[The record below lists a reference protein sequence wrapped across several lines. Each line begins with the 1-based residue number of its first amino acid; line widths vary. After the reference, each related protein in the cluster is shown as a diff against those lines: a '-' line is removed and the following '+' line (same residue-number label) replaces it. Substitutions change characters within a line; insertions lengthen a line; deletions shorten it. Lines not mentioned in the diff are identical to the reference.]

1 MGFCIHIMFFHKH
14 PYQPFIP
21 EDATKLI
28 VGTLPPPRFSINQ
41 LLDEDVNFCYGSKHG
56 LLWPILNVIFNLNLQ
71 FSNTTRAINQRKE
84 FLYKN
89 NIGICDLVESC
100 ERIKIDASDLG
111 MNNIKL
117 RDIINYL
124 SNFKN
129 INTLIFMGGN
139 TKNGPEYLF
148 RKLLNS
154 YNIALHRSNNIA
166 PRVHSFQFK
175 NRIIKT
181 ISLISPSNAA
191 NRSIGSNP
199 DYKKM
204 KSKNSS
210 FTTLDFRIRQYHKVF
225 IN

>member
-1 MGFCIHIMFFHKH
+1 MGFCIHIMFLHKH

-28 VGTLPPPRFSINQ
+28 VGSLPPPRFSINQ

-56 LLWPILNVIFNLNLQ
+56 LLWPILSVIFNLNLQ
-71 FSNTTRAINQRKE
+71 FSNTTSAINQRKE

-100 ERIKIDASDLG
+100 ERIKVDASDLG

-117 RDIINYL
+117 RDLINYL
-124 SNFKN
+124 SDFKN

-148 RKLLNS
+148 RKLLKS
-154 YNIALHRSNNIA
+154 YNIAFSRSNNIT
-166 PRVHSFQFK
+166 PRVHSFQLK
-175 NRIIKT
+175 NRTIKT

-191 NRSIGSNP
+191 NRSIGSNS

-210 FTTLDFRIRQYHKVF
+210 FTTLDFRLRQYHKVF